1 MSTTTTRSRVPA
13 GSRRRL
19 PAFGPVEALVS
30 FAAFYVFL
38 DRATPTVVETFTA
51 VLDVSP
57 GAVGFATAALLWFVG
72 VLTVAE
78 QVRRQLVAAGSL
90 AVRPTTDDRWRE
102 AVAGWREAVAGWR
115 EGVPLPV
122 RAGLYL
128 AVLSVCGT
136 LAAVTFDWA
145 VETGITM
152 IRVVTTLNPGL
163 LVPLD
168 AVLLVGFFVVF
179 GLAAKA
185 LDRLVVEGLRALV
198 G

>member
-1 MSTTTTRSRVPA
+1 MSTTTTTRSRVPA

-102 AVAGWREAVAGWR
+102 AVAGWRE
-115 EGVPLPV
+115 GVPLPV

>member
-1 MSTTTTRSRVPA
+1 MSTTTTTRSRVPA

-38 DRATPTVVETFTA
+38 DRATPTIVETFA
-51 VLDVSP
+51 GVLDVEP

-90 AVRPTTDDRWRE
+90 AVRPTSDDR
-102 AVAGWREAVAGWR
+102 WREAVAGWR
-115 EGVPLPV
+115 EGVPLPI

-136 LAAVTFDWA
+136 LAAVSFDWA

-168 AVLLVGFFVVF
+168 AVLLVGFFVAF

-185 LDRLVVEGLRALV
+185 LDRLVVEAVRALV

>member
-1 MSTTTTRSRVPA
+1 MSTTTTTRSRVPA

-102 AVAGWREAVAGWR
+102 AVAGWRE
-115 EGVPLPV
+115 GVPLPV

-152 IRVVTTLNPGL
+152 IRVVTTLNPAL

>member
-1 MSTTTTRSRVPA
+1 
-13 GSRRRL
+13 
-19 PAFGPVEALVS
+19 VS